1 MLNLATYCPSQW
13 FAQEAPLHG
22 TVVSRVELWQHSVT
36 RVAEF
41 GKTWLQSLAKP
52 GKSGVLPCPEE
63 SKSVNRYLRSEWEVE
78 RCPNFLILLYE

>member
-22 TVVSRVELWQHSVT
+22 TVVSRVELWQHS
-36 RVAEF
+36 AMM
-41 GKTWLQSLAKP
+41 LQSLAEP
-52 GKSGVLPCPEE
+52 GKSGVLLCPEE

>member
-36 RVAEF
+36 M
-41 GKTWLQSLAKP
+41 LQSLAKP

-63 SKSVNRYLRSEWEVE
+63 SKSVNRYLHSEWEVE